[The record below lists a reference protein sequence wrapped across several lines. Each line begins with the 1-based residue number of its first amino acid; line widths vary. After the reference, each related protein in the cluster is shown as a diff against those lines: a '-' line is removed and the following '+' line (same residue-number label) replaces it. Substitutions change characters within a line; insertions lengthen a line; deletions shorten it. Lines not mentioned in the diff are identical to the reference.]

1 MKPQE
6 RQEIFK
12 TLKDKYESEGYKTRE
27 HTISVLKANLMVFVT
42 AAPIALI
49 CAVIYFNLHPLFE
62 NMNSVTIYL
71 DFKSMILIW
80 ILAVVFCFIHEFLHG
95 ITWGWFCKDKK
106 NISYGVMWKQLT
118 PYCCCAEA
126 LTFKR
131 YILGGLMPFLVIGLG
146 MFLVSLV
153 LGNLVIFLLSIL
165 NIIGASGDL
174 TVVLMLLK
182 CRNSIIVDHPTKCG
196 FVTFDK

>member
-27 HTISVLKANLMVFVT
+27 HTISVLKANLMAFVT

-80 ILAVVFCFIHEFLHG
+80 ILALVFCFIHEFLHG
-95 ITWGWFCKDKK
+95 VTWDGSAKIKK
-106 NISYGVMWKQLT
+106 YFLWSNV
-118 PYCCCAEA
+118 EA
-126 LTFKR
+126 VN
-131 YILGGLMPFLVIGLG
+131 P
-146 MFLVSLV
+146 
-153 LGNLVIFLLSIL
+153 LL
-165 NIIGASGDL
+165 
-174 TVVLMLLK
+174 LL
-182 CRNSIIVDHPTKCG
+182 C
-196 FVTFDK
+196 